1 MFRSLP
7 GIIIRDTCES
17 VNYTNYVIYTLTSV
31 PDDNPKKGSKHVGLV
46 LQELYIISKIIIIII
61 IIIMHLLVVCFMSFA
76 SFSLSVFVYF
86 IYLFIPPFFPRI
98 NVALSAV

>member
-31 PDDNPKKGSKHVGLV
+31 PDDNPRKGSKHVGLV
-46 LQELYIISKIIIIII
+46 YRNYI
-61 IIIMHLLVVCFMSFA
+61 
-76 SFSLSVFVYF
+76 
-86 IYLFIPPFFPRI
+86 
-98 NVALSAV
+98 